1 MEVDTAEDALRSSP
15 VQHASD
21 QSTGAPAGI
30 RKQLLV
36 ACQGHSMH
44 SSLARTEGMDMLHMQ
59 DGDYTDAWADDAA
72 LCMSRHG
79 AGCGADV

>member
-36 ACQGHSMH
+36 ACKGHSMH
-44 SSLARTEGMDMLHMQ
+44 SSSDPEMKVWTCSTCKMETTQMHGLMMQ
-59 DGDYTDAWADDAA
+59 PCA
-72 LCMSRHG
+72 
-79 AGCGADV
+79 CG